1 MYEMRLIAAI
11 ALAARRHQ
19 AELLRPFG
27 ISSQQLHLV
36 RLARMRGSISLSAAA
51 RELSCDRPT
60 MTVVARNCVYQG
72 WLARTGSAKD
82 ARSSL
87 LSLTGEGEEL
97 LDRIEG
103 ARGMA
108 KPDRLDPLD
117 CLSAEERAGF
127 RAALEKVKA
136 RAEELYGVED

>member
-1 MYEMRLIAAI
+1 MSNKHLVKYVEGKNW
-11 ALAARRHQ
+11 ARR
-19 AELLRPFG
+19 LFG
-27 ISSQQLHLV
+27 EPQLDV
-36 RLARMRGSISLSAAA
+36 
-51 RELSCDRPT
+51 
-60 MTVVARNCVYQG
+60 NN
-72 WLARTGSAKD
+72 
-82 ARSSL
+82 
-87 LSLTGEGEEL
+87 LTTRDITEL